1 MNFSSSVLTLEIN
14 DHIATL
20 WLDRPEKRNAMSRD
34 IIADLP
40 RTMVTTLNS
49 NDLNEAM
56 QAFMEKRP
64 PSFTGS

>member
-40 RTMVTTLNS
+40 RAMVTTLNS

-56 QAFMEKRP
+56 QALMEKRP